1 MSSLTDVQPVLAT
14 VQKRK
19 LGHRKRPRATQ
30 SQWRELARRGSPNT
44 RRSLAHSRRTKVRL
58 KLLPS
63 VFPIPIQFVRPRC
76 KTPVRN
82 TGLLQKLCMQWQGCG
97 LWPLTLSVGNDKCR
111 RKKIS
116 RLYFPFLHSA
126 RKKKVVIIWLLPFQA
141 GHKQCFILG
150 WAPTQIKSSQ
160 NIVIALWWLASVH
173 VNLNDINRHET
184 AVVVSGMFR
193 LHFKRKMKKCCPS
206 LSGSQS

>member
-30 SQWRELARRGSPNT
+30 SQWRELAWRGSPHT

-58 KLLPS
+58 KILPS
-63 VFPIPIQFVRPRC
+63 FLFPSS
-76 KTPVRN
+76 
-82 TGLLQKLCMQWQGCG
+82 
-97 LWPLTLSVGNDKCR
+97 LWGPGVKHPSETKE
-111 RKKIS
+111 
-116 RLYFPFLHSA
+116 
-126 RKKKVVIIWLLPFQA
+126 KVVNSV
-141 GHKQCFILG
+141 FILG

-160 NIVIALWWLASVH
+160 NIVMALWWLASVH
-173 VNLNDINRHET
+173 VILNDINRHEM
-184 AVVVSGMFR
+184 AVVVYGMFR
-193 LHFKRKMKKCCPS
+193 LNFKRKMKKCCPS